1 MAGGVGLLYPP
12 LYPHLFKQPVLT
24 EKENLYKHHTEI
36 KQDLSFYGD
45 SGLFS
50 FLGKEKNLKQEKP
63 KDETIICRGPDSDGL
78 YVHLSE
84 EAAGR
89 IAWALTGVIGF
100 LSLPFILLAVM
111 M

>member
-1 MAGGVGLLYPP
+1 M
-12 LYPHLFKQPVLT
+12 
-24 EKENLYKHHTEI
+24 
-36 KQDLSFYGD
+36 
-45 SGLFS
+45 
-50 FLGKEKNLKQEKP
+50 KQEKP